1 MLVTLLLKE
10 LVNYFRLISIAL
22 WRHSS
27 LRLEIKEVARA
38 YDVVFLRPCFF
49 YLLLFASVNSLM
61 LNRSNVNCYS
71 KPPRWRRPSPHFFL
85 PLSFSPLSTNRHC
98 QEVRNFS
105 VFVTAVARNFIG
117 CRRVTSPVRAII
129 EETDARRWRRLVS
142 WCWSSSAGAE
152 QLLQVA
158 RFMTRNESLNDA
170 KEKATPLPSK
180 TC

>member
-10 LVNYFRLISIAL
+10 LVNCFRLISIAL

-27 LRLEIKEVARA
+27 LQLKIKEVARA
-38 YDVVFLRPCFF
+38 YDVVFLWSCFF
-49 YLLLFASVNSLM
+49 YLLLFAWVSLM
-61 LNRSNVNCYS
+61 LKWSNVNYYS

-85 PLSFSPLSTNRHC
+85 PLSFSPLSSNHHC